1 MEHGLV
7 ATGGRRGRAVWGQN
21 WSRPAPF
28 PPPKGTLGQL
38 TPSLLQQLFPLPG
51 WDLHSL
57 PSAGLVPAGFR
68 SFPLSRSAPILLHL
82 IGASLFLYRMKPLLM
97 PFFRVTKA
105 VSALSPLQCQ
115 DSPQVSLC
123 PLQLLISIQIP
134 DNQGLLPYGFLV
146 LFHTVH
152 WLHIHFRGEGA
163 NSSKCSRMP

>member
-21 WSRPAPF
+21 WSCPAPF

-82 IGASLFLYRMKPLLM
+82 IGASLFLYRMRPLLM

-115 DSPQVSLC
+115 DSQVS
-123 PLQLLISIQIP
+123 PR
-134 DNQGLLPYGFLV
+134 FLRS
-146 LFHTVH
+146 LSAPSSSLSPSKFLTTRGCCHTVS
-152 WLHIHFRGEGA
+152 L
-163 NSSKCSRMP
+163 